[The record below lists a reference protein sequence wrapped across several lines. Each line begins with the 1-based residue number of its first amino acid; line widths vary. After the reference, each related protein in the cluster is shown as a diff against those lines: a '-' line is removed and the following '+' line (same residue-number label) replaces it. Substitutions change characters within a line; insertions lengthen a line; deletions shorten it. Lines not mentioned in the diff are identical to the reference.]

1 MFNSNKKTSV
11 FQRYTF
17 IPLNLGVKVIS
28 YKHVITIINQNHI
41 VTITK
46 YVLKTIA
53 NYEMV

>member
-1 MFNSNKKTSV
+1 MFNSKKKTSV

-41 VTITK
+41 VTFTK

-53 NYEMV
+53 